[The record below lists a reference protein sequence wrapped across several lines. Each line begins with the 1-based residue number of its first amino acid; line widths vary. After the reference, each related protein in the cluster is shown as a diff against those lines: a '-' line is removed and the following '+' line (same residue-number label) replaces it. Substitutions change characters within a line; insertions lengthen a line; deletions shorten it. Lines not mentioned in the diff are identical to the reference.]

1 MKRHFAFAFAALAL
15 AGTTV
20 FAAPATYKIDSSH
33 SSATFK
39 VRHMM
44 ISNVSGEFS
53 TVTGTLK
60 GDLSSPQTASVEAS
74 VDVSTVNTREPKRD
88 GHLKSPDFF
97 DVAKNPTMTFKSKKI
112 AVASPGKLKM
122 LGDLTM
128 RGVTKEVMFD
138 VDGPT
143 PETKDPWGNTRV
155 GASATATI
163 NRQDFG
169 LTWNKT
175 LDTGGVL
182 VGDQVSITIDVEFV
196 KEVPPPADS
205 PKK

>member
-1 MKRHFAFAFAALAL
+1 MRRHLAIAFAALAL
-15 AGTTV
+15 AATAA
-20 FAAPATYKIDSSH
+20 FAAPATYKIDPSH

-39 VRHMM
+39 VRHLM

-53 TVTGTLK
+53 GVTGTLK
-60 GDLSSPQTASVEAS
+60 GDLSVPQTASIEAS

-112 AVASPGKLKM
+112 AVASPGKLKV
-122 LGDLTM
+122 LGDLTIK
-128 RGVTKEVMFD
+128 GVTKEVMLD

-143 PETKDPWGNTRV
+143 AETKDPWGNMRI
-155 GASATATI
+155 GASATTTI

-169 LTWNKT
+169 VSWNKT
-175 LDTGGVL
+175 LDAGGVM
-182 VGDQVSITIDVEFV
+182 VGDQVSITIDIEFV
-196 KEVPPPADS
+196 KEVPPPADA